1 MPSAGF
7 QKLNA
12 AAAAAGD
19 KIFVNPRNAAAGAL
33 RQLDPKITATRPLA
47 AFFYGIGTLARQR
60 RASTSSSCWS
70 SWRPGDCA
78 PTLRLAWSAVPAAAW
93 NTTARSRGADRVG
106 LSDRW
111 RRL

>member
-1 MPSAGF
+1 VRGEVFMPSAGF

-47 AFFYGIGTLARQR
+47 AFFYGIGTWRGS
-60 RASTSSSCWS
+60 ASPRPSSSCWS
-70 SWRPGDCA
+70 SWRPG
-78 PTLRLAWSAVPAAAW
+78 
-93 NTTARSRGADRVG
+93 TAHQP
-106 LSDRW
+106 
-111 RRL
+111 